1 MAWLHDL
8 RGRRFALG
16 KRAVE
21 SLIDPRRRAILIAEI
36 MKMNSTL
43 HVQMTGLGRTTANP
57 ETLTTAADAALWR
70 SAVEVL
76 RERVYVT
83 PTGAVR
89 VSVDWRSFLDRD
101 EDDDLVADD
110 LIAIEVNVAD
120 ERQKADPRDAVSF
133 VELFFHDVFLL
144 LNLAVPGSFGGAIV
158 ILAGGEHRAS
168 EVALSARL
176 FEYAWATA
184 SRNGKPSIEPLPL
197 ADVVRWYD
205 ALQMGTQ
212 QLAATDVTK
221 ALFLLLHL
229 ARAEENES
237 TSVLLLGQAL
247 EALSEA
253 APRFFEVRDAIAHG
267 TAPVLHPMA
276 DDALDDRVDDA
287 SIELVNAADLA
298 ASVVV
303 SAIQERVRLA

>member
-1 MAWLHDL
+1 
-8 RGRRFALG
+8 
-16 KRAVE
+16 
-21 SLIDPRRRAILIAEI
+21 
-36 MKMNSTL
+36 MNTTL
-43 HVQMTGLGRTTANP
+43 HVQITGLGRTTANL
-57 ETLTTAADAALWR
+57 ETLTSAADAALWP
-70 SAVEVL
+70 SASEVL
-76 RERVYVT
+76 RERAYVT

-89 VSVDWRSFLDRD
+89 VSVDWNPLADRG
-101 EDDDLVADD
+101 EDDDLVALD
-110 LIAIEVNVAD
+110 VNVAD
-120 ERQKADPRDAVSF
+120 GRPNPDPRDAVTF

-158 ILAGGEHRAS
+158 ILADGEHRAS
-168 EVALSARL
+168 EIALSARL

-184 SRNGKPSIEPLPL
+184 TRNGGPSIEPLPL

-212 QLAATDVTK
+212 QLATTDVTK

-237 TSVLLLGQAL
+237 ASVLLLGQAL
-247 EALSEA
+247 EALSKD
-253 APRFFEVRDAIAHG
+253 APRFFEIRDAIVHG

-276 DDALDDRVDDA
+276 DGALDDRVDDA

-298 ASVVV
+298 ASIVV
-303 SAIQERVRLA
+303 SAIQERVRLG